1 MPARIPKACR
11 KQGCKN
17 TTTHSSG
24 YCELHL
30 GCGWQRHQQGKT
42 ASQRGYGSQWRA
54 LRTVALERDKYL
66 CQECLKQGRYI
77 TATTVD
83 HIIAKAHGGS
93 DNLSNLQSLCNSCH
107 KFKTARERL
116 RERLKCGQFYT
127 GSGWVNRYRFH
138 LWVPPVQL
146 NFYNREIKNLG

>member
-1 MPARIPKACR
+1 MYTKGMEMPARIPKACR

-42 ASQRGYGSQWRA
+42 ASQRGYGSQWRV
-54 LRTVALERDKYL
+54 LRAVALERDKYL
-66 CQECLKQGRYI
+66 CQECLKKGRYV

-93 DNLSNLQSLCNSCH
+93 DILSNLQSLCDSCH

-116 RERLKCGQFYT
+116 R
-127 GSGWVNRYRFH
+127 
-138 LWVPPVQL
+138 
-146 NFYNREIKNLG
+146 

>member
-1 MPARIPKACR
+1 MKMPARIPKACR

-30 GCGWQRHQQGKT
+30 GCGWQRHQKGKT

-54 LRTVALERDKYL
+54 LRTVALERDKHL
-66 CQECLKQGRYI
+66 CQECLKKGRYV

-116 RERLKCGQFYT
+116 R
-127 GSGWVNRYRFH
+127 
-138 LWVPPVQL
+138 
-146 NFYNREIKNLG
+146 